1 MCQAPLV
8 GDLKLFKPIPK
19 WRLPRWDYLT
29 RRSTNRSA
37 DETPFFSR
45 PATVR
50 SIAKSSR
57 RASRCCKSIDFQAV
71 TLVDGRPC
79 PRSGGGDG
87 EFLQDRRGVV
97 GRRGDAYADVS
108 GADGREC

>member
-71 TLVDGRPC
+71 TLVGRATLSPV
-79 PRSGGGDG
+79 RWRDG

-97 GRRGDAYADVS
+97 GRRGDAH
-108 GADGREC
+108 